1 MSLETLQYTLSFT
14 PEHKKGFDFTKFK
27 HCLLRHTDF
36 MVTDF
41 KEVNEASLLFLGS
54 SQVFATRKRQGSEGD
69 STLEKK
75 SEYVR
80 RDLLCNNIQL
90 NRL

>member
-1 MSLETLQYTLSFT
+1 
-14 PEHKKGFDFTKFK
+14 
-27 HCLLRHTDF
+27 